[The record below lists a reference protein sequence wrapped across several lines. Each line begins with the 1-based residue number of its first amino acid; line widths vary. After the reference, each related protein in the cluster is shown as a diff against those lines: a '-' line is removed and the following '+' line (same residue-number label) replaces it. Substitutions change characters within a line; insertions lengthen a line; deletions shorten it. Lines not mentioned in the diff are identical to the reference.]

1 MAVTADQMGFS
12 QIWTELQAPY
22 AIKVQDEVR
31 EVNPDTAN
39 PSRLNAAAVNAKDLA
54 PSTSQLCPGS

>member
-1 MAVTADQMGFS
+1 MAVAADQMGFW

-22 AIKVQDEVR
+22 AIEVQDEVR

-39 PSRLNAAAVNAKDLA
+39 PSQLNAAAVDAEDLA
-54 PSTSQLCPGS
+54 SSTSQLCPGW